1 MLMAHPQAGAAEFR
15 CRSPASRFRLPA
27 GQLGRIVSKTLIL
40 RSLLLSRRSFSG
52 KIHVSSLTAGKPDSE
67 ARQGQAIS
75 AWQCQQAGAR
85 RSIED
90 RLGIDAVSPVKISD
104 VAGLS
109 KAVDAQRDDRVA
121 GDSAEPR

>member
-40 RSLLLSRRSFSG
+40 HSLLLSRRSFSG

-75 AWQCQQAGAR
+75 ARGREQAGAGR
-85 RSIED
+85 GIED

-121 GDSAEPR
+121 GDRAEPR